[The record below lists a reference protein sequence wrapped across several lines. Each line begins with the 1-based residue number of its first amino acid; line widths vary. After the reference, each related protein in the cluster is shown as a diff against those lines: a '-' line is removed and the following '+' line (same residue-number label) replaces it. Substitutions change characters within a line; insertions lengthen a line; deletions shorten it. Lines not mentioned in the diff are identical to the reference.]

1 MSPLFQRLFT
11 RGAAPPPHRRVYAE
25 IVAQAR
31 QEALY
36 TALGVP
42 DTLEGRYEMVMLH
55 AFLLMEQLKQGGEE
69 ESAFAQAVF
78 DEMFRDMDHNLRE
91 IGVADVRVGKH
102 IRRMAEMFYGR
113 AEAYGAAV
121 AEPEER
127 ALAALEAALTRNV
140 HPGAEEPH
148 PVGGLARYV
157 LRQRHALA
165 AQPLAAILDGKA
177 GFAAEVELSEGPCR

>member
-36 TALGVP
+36 TALEVP

-55 AFLLMEQLKQGGEE
+55 AFLLMERLKQGGEE
-69 ESAFAQAVF
+69 ESALAQAVF
-78 DEMFRDMDHNLRE
+78 DDMFMDMDHNLRE
-91 IGVADVRVGKH
+91 IGIADVRVGKH

-113 AEAYGAAV
+113 VEAYGEALK
-121 AEPEER
+121 EPEEAR
-127 ALAALEAALTRNV
+127 ALERLQAALDRNV
-140 HPGAEEPH
+140 HPGSEDPH

-165 AQPLAAILDGKA
+165 EQPLAAILDGKA
-177 GFAAEVELSEGPCR
+177 GFAAEVELS